1 MPIQEGT
8 QNVPQQ
14 TFVRWNDPKGTELA
28 AINRDGTIYCQGV
41 EYPDSTVQETGSVP
55 VISERLQTLN
65 ATTAQSVSLTVPTT
79 QMVAV
84 SMYLSSAG
92 TGATGHEVLVTIS
105 YTCELGPEVIT
116 VALPTDARTIIME
129 TYPLLCLAGTN
140 VTLSTA
146 YAGGATND
154 PYNLDVRLVQM
165 P

>member
-65 ATTAQSVSLTVPTT
+65 ATTAQSVSLTEISVFYMLSRFTIRGDDGIRTVRNLWQTFQQSQRLTT
-79 QMVAV
+79 
-84 SMYLSSAG
+84 
-92 TGATGHEVLVTIS
+92 
-105 YTCELGPEVIT
+105 
-116 VALPTDARTIIME
+116 
-129 TYPLLCLAGTN
+129 
-140 VTLSTA
+140 
-146 YAGGATND
+146 
-154 PYNLDVRLVQM
+154 
-165 P
+165 